1 MSYIRTI
8 SNFPILVKT
17 PLIFPIQ
24 WAPAPFQK
32 RGVRALY
39 CTPQKLPKWFC
50 CVEQNGSH
58 CSRCCTAAHIFSS
71 FQIVP
76 LKALR
81 TDYSLDEDRR
91 SLAKAY
97 DLYLADE
104 RIIGML
110 PGALGKN
117 FYEKKK

>member
-1 MSYIRTI
+1 MGRKELNQTK
-8 SNFPILVKT
+8 N
-17 PLIFPIQ
+17 
-24 WAPAPFQK
+24 
-32 RGVRALY
+32 
-39 CTPQKLPKWFC
+39 
-50 CVEQNGSH
+50 ND
-58 CSRCCTAAHIFSS
+58 IFSS

-81 TDYSLDEDRR
+81 TDYSLDEDKR